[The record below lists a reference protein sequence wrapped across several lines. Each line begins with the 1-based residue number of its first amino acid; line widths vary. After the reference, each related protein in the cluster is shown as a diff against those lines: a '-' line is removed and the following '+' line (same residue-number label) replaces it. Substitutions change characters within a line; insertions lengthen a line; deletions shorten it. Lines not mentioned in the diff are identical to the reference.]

1 MKVGMRKP
9 SIKRSISARTTGRV
23 KRAVKRSA
31 NPLYGKKGVGFVKD
45 PAKATKNAV
54 YHRTT
59 FGVMDVVDAAQSG
72 SSHSSPGS
80 SARSSRRKSGSAGF
94 IFSLVCL
101 LFVIG
106 ASARS
111 GIGPFTVMLA
121 IVGVVYVIAHFA
133 SKKED
138 KES

>member
-54 YHRTT
+54 YRRTT
-59 FGVMDVVDAAQSG
+59 FSVMDVVNAAQIESAR
-72 SSHSSPGS
+72 SSSGS
-80 SARSSRRKSGSAGF
+80 SARSGRRKSGNAGF
-94 IFSLVCL
+94 VFLLICL

-111 GIGPFTVMLA
+111 GIGPVTVMLA
-121 IVGVVYVIAHFA
+121 IVGIVYVIAYFA

-138 KES
+138 KEK